1 MEVRPLLIGPMSQHR
16 KCILLSVLFVLI
28 MCANAAHDASPAT
41 KTASG
46 AGFLLKKPHLRLF
59 RKEARVSFRNGAYSP
74 VKDRGLLTQLSGGLS
89 DSSSFEAQ
97 DIIPEK
103 QLFSEPSVLAKAHFI
118 SSDECLDALRVSA
131 DGGLASLE
139 AALRLKQYGPNSLPS
154 APKQSLWQL
163 IAEQFS
169 DRLVQVL
176 VAVAVVSS
184 ALAFTES
191 DSNAFAEPIVII
203 SILLINAFVG
213 VSQSRSAEASLD
225 ALQLLQPATATVLR
239 DGQWKAAFPTADLV
253 PGDIIQLR
261 VGDKVPADARI
272 LQLKT
277 NTFST
282 DEASLTGESMS
293 VSKSAEA
300 LPGPDGNSVPLTAK
314 SNMVFSGT
322 LVTAGSCY
330 AVVTGT
336 GLSTEI
342 GQISAG
348 VQSAAL
354 QSAHAKTPLAEK
366 LDELAQQLSKM
377 VGVIC
382 MAVWL
387 SALPKFGHTAF
398 KSRLRGALY
407 YLKGAVAL
415 GVAAIPEGLPAV
427 ITLCLALA
435 TRQMA
440 SRKVI
445 VRKLAAVETL
455 GCTSVICTDKTGTLT
470 TGRMTAQTLVTFV
483 APSDRSSSD
492 AITVLERR
500 VHGVSLEPRG
510 AVDLFNREDI
520 FARSAAL
527 QLVALVASRCN
538 DAQLDFCGEEK
549 RVKAVGEP
557 TEAALKVLAEKMG
570 VPGAVDAPAWTNAD
584 LESQPELLRVADSF
598 WRSRF
603 DTVTTL
609 EFSRDRKSMSVLLRP
624 TNVSDSTARRIV
636 EALRLE
642 RATAKAEDTSGL
654 LAVKGAAELLVQ
666 RCSHVLTE
674 SGALRPLSSA
684 DRDLLREQIQQL
696 QSRPER
702 TLALAVRSVSRE
714 EERRL
719 TDLSQ
724 PLAPGDYASV
734 ESNLVLVG
742 VAGIRDPA
750 RPGVAEAIDQC
761 RAAGI
766 RVIMITGDARD
777 TAVAIAR
784 DTHIFANDAEAAAPL
799 AFTGQE
805 FFALPLAQQLD
816 VLSRRDRN
824 VVFCR
829 AEPRD
834 KQRLVELLQSGR
846 GETTEGATVAL
857 EEIVA
862 MTGDGVND
870 APALQ
875 QASIGVAMGVT
886 GTEVAKQAADM
897 VLADDDFCAIVEAV
911 RTGRHIFSNMQAF
924 VCFLLSCNLGEIFAV
939 LFASL
944 LGLPETLTPLH
955 LLWVNLVTD
964 GPPATAL
971 GFNPPDAAAMTQAPR
986 PRHAPLMSRALLSRY
1001 CVTGVFVGLA
1011 TLLAFVSPF
1020 LERGVSVS
1028 QLRRWESC
1036 ATWAAVEQF
1045 SHAALAPSRPAS
1057 ALAACDIFAPNSAV
1071 MQLARTRALTVLVS
1085 LELLKALSAVSLR
1098 QSLLRVPPWRN
1109 SFLLPAVMLPGLL
1122 HVALVSTPFT
1132 RQVFGLQPLS
1142 RADWKVVALL
1152 SLPVLLLEE
1161 ALKAV
1166 ARRAPQAGVSMEK
1179 ASSPEPW
1186 WRRFFGLKR
1195 DPGL

>member
-1 MEVRPLLIGPMSQHR
+1 MVLALIALMVVSAKASHDAPSAMKQASGTYFLLNKPFHRLSITDARVFSRELSLSPSQHQG
-16 KCILLSVLFVLI
+16 KLI
-28 MCANAAHDASPAT
+28 Q
-41 KTASG
+41 
-46 AGFLLKKPHLRLF
+46 LR
-59 RKEARVSFRNGAYSP
+59 
-74 VKDRGLLTQLSGGLS
+74 GGLA
-89 DSSSFEAQ
+89 DSSFSEAQ
-97 DIIPEK
+97 DVIPEK

-154 APKQSLWQL
+154 APKQSLWEL

-184 ALAFTES
+184 ALAFAEN
-191 DSNAFAEPIVII
+191 DANAFAEPVVIL

-213 VSQSRSAEASLD
+213 VSQSQSAEASLD

-300 LPGPDGNSVPLTAK
+300 LPDPDGPSVPLTAK

-322 LVTAGSCY
+322 LVTAGACY

-354 QSAHAKTPLAEK
+354 QSAHSKTPLAEK

-382 MAVWL
+382 VAVWL
-387 SALPKFGHTAF
+387 SALPKFGHAAF
-398 KSRLRGALY
+398 KSRIRGALY

-440 SRKVI
+440 ARKVI

-470 TGRMTAQTLVTFV
+470 TGRMTAQTLLTFV
-483 APSDRSSSD
+483 APSDKSGPD
-492 AITVLERR
+492 ALNVLERR
-500 VHGVSLEPRG
+500 VHGVALEPRG

-527 QLVALVASRCN
+527 QLVALVACRCN
-538 DAQLDFCGEEK
+538 DAQLDFCSEEK

-570 VPGAVDAPAWTNAD
+570 VPGAADAPSWTAAD
-584 LESQPELLRVADSF
+584 LETQPELLRVADSF

-603 DTVTTL
+603 DTATTF

-624 TNVSDSTARRIV
+624 VNARDSAAWRIV
-636 EALRLE
+636 EALRQQ
-642 RATAKAEDTSGL
+642 RPSAKEDTPSL

-674 SGALRPLSSA
+674 DGALRPLSPA
-684 DRDLLREQIQQL
+684 DRDLLRAQIQQL

-702 TLALAVRSVSRE
+702 TLALAVRVVSRD

-719 TDLSQ
+719 TDPSQ
-724 PLAPGDYASV
+724 PPAPSDYASI

-750 RPGVAEAIDQC
+750 RPGVAAAIDQC

-766 RVIMITGDARD
+766 RVLMITGDARD

-784 DTHIFANDAEAAAPL
+784 DTHIFATDAEVAEPL

-805 FFALPLAQQLD
+805 FFALPLARQLD

-834 KQRLVELLQSGR
+834 KQRLVQLLQSGR
-846 GETTEGATVAL
+846 GETSAGAPVAL

-870 APALQ
+870 ALALQ

-924 VCFLLSCNLGEIFAV
+924 VCFLLSCNLGEICVV

-1011 TLLAFVSPF
+1011 TLFAFVSPF
-1020 LERGVSVS
+1020 LERGVGLS

-1036 ATWAAVEQF
+1036 ATWAAVEHF
-1045 SHAALAPSRPAS
+1045 SHAALAPARPAS
-1057 ALAACDIFAPNSAV
+1057 ALAACDIFAPGSAV

-1085 LELLKALSAVSLR
+1085 LELLKALSAVSLHH
-1098 QSLLRVPPWRN
+1098 SLLRVPPWRN
-1109 SFLLPAVMLPGLL
+1109 GYLLPAVALPALL
-1122 HVALVSTPFT
+1122 HVALVSTPYT

-1161 ALKAV
+1161 ALKTV
-1166 ARRAPQAGVSMEK
+1166 ARRAQTAGAQEK
-1179 ASSPEPW
+1179 AAPRPSW
-1186 WRRFFGLKR
+1186 WRRLLGLVR
-1195 DPGL
+1195 DPEL

>member
-1 MEVRPLLIGPMSQHR
+1 MI
-16 KCILLSVLFVLI
+16 
-28 MCANAAHDASPAT
+28 
-41 KTASG
+41 
-46 AGFLLKKPHLRLF
+46 
-59 RKEARVSFRNGAYSP
+59 
-74 VKDRGLLTQLSGGLS
+74 QLHGGQS
-89 DSSSFEAQ
+89 DSSFSEAQ
-97 DIIPEK
+97 DVIPEK
-103 QLFSEPSVLAKAHFI
+103 QLFSEPSVLARAHFI
-118 SSDECLDALRVSA
+118 SSDECLDALRVSS

-154 APKQSLWQL
+154 APKQSLWEL

-184 ALAFTES
+184 ALAFAEN
-191 DSNAFAEPIVII
+191 DPNAFAEPVVIL

-213 VSQSRSAEASLD
+213 VSQSQSAEASLD

-300 LPGPDGNSVPLTAK
+300 LPGPDGPSVPLTAK

-322 LVTAGSCY
+322 LVTAGACY

-342 GQISAG
+342 GQISVG

-354 QSAHAKTPLAEK
+354 QSAHSKTPLAEK
-366 LDELAQQLSKM
+366 LDEFAQQLSKM

-382 MAVWL
+382 VAVWL
-387 SALPKFGHTAF
+387 SALPKFGHAAF

-440 SRKVI
+440 ARKVI

-470 TGRMTAQTLVTFV
+470 TGRMTAQTLLTFV
-483 APSDRSSSD
+483 APPDKSGPE
-492 AITVLERR
+492 TTLGVLERR
-500 VHGVSLEPRG
+500 VHGVTLEPRG

-527 QLVALVASRCN
+527 QLVALVACRCN

-570 VPGAVDAPAWTNAD
+570 VPGAADAPSWTAAD
-584 LESQPELLRVADSF
+584 LEAQPELLRVADSF

-624 TNVSDSTARRIV
+624 VDARDGAAWRSV
-636 EALRLE
+636 DALRLQ
-642 RATAKAEDTSGL
+642 RPSAKEDASSL

-674 SGALRPLSSA
+674 GGALRPLSPA
-684 DRDLLREQIQQL
+684 DRDLLRAQIQQL

-702 TLALAVRSVSRE
+702 TLALAVRVVSRD

-719 TDLSQ
+719 TDPSQ
-724 PLAPGDYASV
+724 PPAPSDYAGI

-750 RPGVAEAIDQC
+750 RPGVAAAIDQC

-766 RVIMITGDARD
+766 RVLMITGDARD

-784 DTHIFANDAEAAAPL
+784 DTHIFATDAEAAEPL

-834 KQRLVELLQSGR
+834 KQRLVQLLQSGR
-846 GETTEGATVAL
+846 GETSDGAPVAL
-857 EEIVA
+857 DEIVA

-924 VCFLLSCNLGEIFAV
+924 VCFLLSCNLGEICVV

-971 GFNPPDAAAMTQAPR
+971 SFNPPDAAAMTQAPR

-1020 LERGVSVS
+1020 LERGVGLS

-1036 ATWAAVEQF
+1036 ATWAAAEQF
-1045 SHAALAPSRPAS
+1045 SHAALAPARPAS
-1057 ALAACDIFAPNSAV
+1057 ALAACDIFAPSSAV

-1085 LELLKALSAVSLR
+1085 LELLKALSAVSLH

-1109 SFLLPAVMLPGLL
+1109 GYLLPAVALPALL
-1122 HVALVSTPFT
+1122 HFALVSTPYT
-1132 RQVFGLQPLS
+1132 CRVFGLQSMS

-1166 ARRAPQAGVSMEK
+1166 ARRAPPADAPTK
-1179 ASSPEPW
+1179 AAPSPPW
-1186 WRRFFGLKR
+1186 WRRLFRLRR
-1195 DPGL
+1195 DAEL